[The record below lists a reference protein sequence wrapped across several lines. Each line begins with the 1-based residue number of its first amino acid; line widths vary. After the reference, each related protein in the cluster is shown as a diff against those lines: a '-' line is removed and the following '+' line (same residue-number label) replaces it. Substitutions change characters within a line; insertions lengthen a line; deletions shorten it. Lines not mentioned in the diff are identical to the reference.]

1 MEHICATGYDVLMA
15 GRRFRHVQ
23 TVGQFGQEVRRL
35 RESAEL
41 TQAQL
46 AERAGVSRRWLGRLE
61 RGHTGAELDNVMR
74 LTRALGLALKFEELP
89 LP

>member
-1 MEHICATGYDVLMA
+1 MKHFCVTWYGVLMA

-35 RESAEL
+35 RESADL
-41 TQAQL
+41 TQAEL
-46 AERAGVSRRWLGRLE
+46 AERAGVSRRWLGRVE

-74 LTRALGLALKFEELP
+74 LTRALGLTLKFEELP
-89 LP
+89 QP